1 MKKKININYFIF
13 LKEKDDICVSVNII
27 DYFIDKYINKA
38 CNVSLYSNEL
48 LLIYILNNNL
58 IKIMKI
64 K

>member
-1 MKKKININYFIF
+1 M
-13 LKEKDDICVSVNII
+13 NII
-27 DYFIDKYINKA
+27 DYFSVKYINKGY
-38 CNVSLYSNEL
+38 NVSLYTNEL